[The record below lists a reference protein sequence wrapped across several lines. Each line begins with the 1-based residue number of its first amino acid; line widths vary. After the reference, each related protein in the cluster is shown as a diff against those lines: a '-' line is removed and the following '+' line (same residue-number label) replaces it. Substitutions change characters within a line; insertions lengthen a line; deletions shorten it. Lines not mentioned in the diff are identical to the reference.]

1 MNKNILTSKEQELFD
16 IYHPLFKNQHF
27 NLTVSNLG
35 GCSSSNHWCIEDD
48 IHPNISSHR
57 FYNIYDSNKI
67 ADFELWLKFYLDF
80 VTSYNILYSLNLYR
94 NDKIFWDKNS
104 LDYTKSQYTLTL
116 LLEPSDIDFYE
127 IECKLT
133 FEVNKS
139 SIFSELIATKLY
151 DSDIQFKLSNGTP
164 LTVTCNKGSNI
175 SCLLTQHN
183 QTQKNNIKE
192 TILNTIDKLNTSIKK
207 NINKT
212 E

>member
-1 MNKNILTSKEQELFD
+1 M
-16 IYHPLFKNQHF
+16 
-27 NLTVSNLG
+27 G
-35 GCSSSNHWCIEDD
+35 GCSSSNHWYIEDD

-57 FYNIYDSNKI
+57 FYNIYDSNKV

-94 NDKIFWDKNS
+94 NDKVFWDKNS
-104 LDYTKSQYTLTL
+104 LDYTKPQYTLTL

-127 IECKLT
+127 IKCKLT

-151 DSDIQFKLSNGTP
+151 DSDIQFKLSDGTP
-164 LTVTCNKGSNI
+164 LTVTCNNFSNI
-175 SCLLTQHN
+175 SCLVNQHI

-192 TILNTIDKLNTSIKK
+192 TILNTINKLNTSIKK